1 MKKLKLALL
10 TTFIVCSPLAS
21 AAVLSPIA
29 DADCQNDYLTLM
41 AKSEIN
47 VTVAYGYF
55 DVTDGTTWDNKIL
68 NQFLTT
74 MTAPCKTWHTKSCG
88 FKKTGKGPFV
98 LTRKMTG
105 PDGLIKTVKIT
116 VDAPSVSTDNNAN
129 LSNPLQ
135 KTKSQAVKTMYLNGL
150 RNSEVTLYL
159 GHSRDGGGPDFDP
172 PKMSG
177 THVDYDWY
185 HSNPK
190 DKKEMLNVLAE
201 NPNKARIVGFFSCSS
216 IRWFSKGVSVGA
228 PASGFIGTDNT
239 FWTSAF
245 EQVYPFI
252 EKIFSYQCVDK
263 LIVADVKNIGNAK
276 ITKKWKIPV
285 KDAQIT
291 KASMVQKTLE
301 KLAAQLSSNDIEI
314 RKEAYREI
322 QSYDTK
328 LYSHSV
334 WKAVNDYKFG
344 NYMGKSFLSGT

>member
-1 MKKLKLALL
+1 MQKLKLVLL
-10 TTFIVCSPLAS
+10 TSLLVCAPLVSEAEI
-21 AAVLSPIA
+21 LSPIA

-41 AKSEIN
+41 AQPEIN

-55 DVTDGTTWDNKIL
+55 DAEDGTTWDNRIL

-74 MTAPCKTWHTKSCG
+74 MTTPCKTWHTKSCG
-88 FKKTGKGPFV
+88 FKKSGKGPFI

-116 VDAPSVSTDNNAN
+116 VDGPSVSTDNKTNT
-129 LSNPLQ
+129 SDPLQ
-135 KTKSQAVKTMYLNGL
+135 KTKSQTVKNMYLNGL

-172 PKMSG
+172 PRMNG

-185 HSNPK
+185 HENPK
-190 DKKEMLNVLAE
+190 DKKEMMSVLAE
-201 NPNKARIVGFFSCSS
+201 NPDKARIVGFFSCSS
-216 IRWFSKGVSVGA
+216 IRWFSKGVSTGA

-239 FWTSAF
+239 YWTSAF
-245 EQVYPFI
+245 DQVYPFI

-263 LIVADVKNIGNAK
+263 LIVADVKKVSNIK
-276 ITKKWKIPV
+276 LTKKWKIPT
-285 KDAQIT
+285 KDSQIT
-291 KASMVQKTLE
+291 KATMIQKTLE
-301 KLAAQLSSNDIEI
+301 KLATQLSSTDIEI

-322 QSYDTK
+322 QNYDTK
-328 LYSHSV
+328 YYTQSV

-344 NYMGKSFLSGT
+344 NFMGKSFGNL

>member
-1 MKKLKLALL
+1 MKNIQLALL
-10 TTFIVCSPLAS
+10 LSSIVCAPLAS
-21 AAVLSPIA
+21 AASTLSPIA
-29 DADCQNDYLTLM
+29 DADCQTDYLSLM
-41 AKSEIN
+41 ANPEIN

-55 DVTDGTTWDNKIL
+55 DVADGTTWDNRIL

-74 MTAPCKTWHTKSCG
+74 MTSPCKTWHTKSCG

-105 PDGLIKTVKIT
+105 PDGLIKTVKIN
-116 VDAPSVSTDNNAN
+116 VDAPSVSTDNKSNM
-129 LSNPLQ
+129 SNPLQ
-135 KTKSQAVKTMYLNGL
+135 KTKSQTVKDMYLKGL

-172 PKMSG
+172 PRMNG

-185 HSNPK
+185 HNNPK

-216 IRWFSKGVSVGA
+216 IRWFSKGVSSGA
-228 PASGFIGTDNT
+228 PASGFIGTDDT
-239 FWTSAF
+239 YWTSAF
-245 EQVYPFI
+245 DQVYPFI

-263 LIVADVKNIGNAK
+263 LIVADAKKVANIK
-276 ITKKWKIPV
+276 LEKKWKIPE
-285 KDAQIT
+285 KDSQIT
-291 KASMVQKTLE
+291 KVSMIQKTLE
-301 KLAAQLSSNDIEI
+301 KLAVQLSSADMEV

-322 QSYDTK
+322 QSYETK
-328 LYSHSV
+328 YYSQNV

-344 NYMGKSFLSGT
+344 NFMGKSLGNL